1 MIFEANKEFMENL
14 SLQRGA
20 KWYDH
25 KPQPMLESEVVKML
39 WDFKIKTD

>member
-25 KPQPMLESEVVKML
+25 KPQLMLESEVVKML
-39 WDFKIKTD
+39 WNFKIKTD